1 MRKIRGDLAKGVAE
15 SSAMQIKPEPPL
27 ILLQKDKKRR
37 YKFCAN
43 SRDFLSARIDQAYVI
58 DELPPPRLFLYQNT
72 ARLKKRARTLVSNS
86 LFDICLCSTPDSLNR
101 AKQHTGS
108 SLCPEN

>member
-72 ARLKKRARTLVSNS
+72 ARLKKKSA
-86 LFDICLCSTPDSLNR
+86 
-101 AKQHTGS
+101 HTGEQF
-108 SLCPEN
+108 SL